1 VIVAAT
7 ALVRPIPITG
17 VVIAREIPMMLLGT
31 TAALIMGF
39 DSVLG
44 LGADVYDRAD
54 GLILLLLFLVVLYY
68 PVGDF
73 VKGRNAKA
81 AAREAEGATTATPEG
96 LARNAAITLIGLVG
110 LVWGADLTVDA
121 AASLARAFGVPEV
134 IVGLTVLAFGTSLPE
149 LVASMIATVRGHA
162 ELAIGNVVGSNI
174 FNLLLVFGVT
184 ALVSPVEV
192 PPGGHLDLLVMG
204 ALSLLLFGVSATRSG
219 HIIRGEAALLLLSY
233 LGYLTWRSIGAMG

>member
-1 VIVAAT
+1 VSPVAP
-7 ALVRPIPITG
+7 ALQ
-17 VVIAREIPMMLLGT
+17 AKC
-31 TAALIMGF
+31 
-39 DSVLG
+39 
-44 LGADVYDRAD
+44 
-54 GLILLLLFLVVLYY
+54 
-68 PVGDF
+68 F
-73 VKGRNAKA
+73 VF
-81 AAREAEGATTATPEG
+81 
-96 LARNAAITLIGLVG
+96 VQ
-110 LVWGADLTVDA
+110 
-121 AASLARAFGVPEV
+121 
-134 IVGLTVLAFGTSLPE
+134 
-149 LVASMIATVRGHA
+149 RGHA